1 LFLRYKLF
9 FKLFFVWKNIK
20 LIFKKNKL
28 FWYANIKNL
37 KNYFNIFLIKKIF
50 LKTSCITIS
59 NKHCYHLYIVIY
71 LFIYL
76 AIWGFSLD
84 LLAFYLPCVLNS
96 IEGLKL
102 KFWMVKI
109 VSTATLLHC
118 LMPPS
123 QLLVD
128 PIAFNLNPSKLRINY
143 KLVLV
148 VYWNK
153 LISPWGVR
161 NC

>member
-84 LLAFYLPCVLNS
+84 LLAFYLPSKHCYHLYIVIYLFIYLAIWGFSLDLPMCTQFYRRVKTQVLDGQ
-96 IEGLKL
+96 EQG
-102 KFWMVKI
+102 
-109 VSTATLLHC
+109 C
-118 LMPPS
+118 
-123 QLLVD
+123 
-128 PIAFNLNPSKLRINY
+128 
-143 KLVLV
+143 
-148 VYWNK
+148 
-153 LISPWGVR
+153 
-161 NC
+161 